1 MLPRDERELE
11 WGQQRER
18 REEGGGAAYQ
28 RRMKEW
34 WDQRGGQA
42 SRGVMKFVWDTL
54 EFYCYCAVPVFS
66 LYSLAPAEKGNGEV
80 RGDERGGRGVR
91 RC

>member
-1 MLPRDERELE
+1 MGTTE
-11 WGQQRER
+11 G
-18 REEGGGAAYQ
+18 EEGGRGGAAYQ

-54 EFYCYCAVPVFS
+54 EFYSYCVVPVFS
-66 LYSLAPAEKGNGEV
+66 LYSLAPAEKGNG
-80 RGDERGGRGVR
+80 GGMREEAEGSAGASFHFYK
-91 RC
+91 